1 MLVRERKG
9 SMAKKK
15 KKSASKKLRKGIKL
29 PSVKTLRPSATL
41 Y

>member
-9 SMAKKK
+9 SMAKNK

-29 PSVKTLRPSATL
+29 PSVKSLSRTATM